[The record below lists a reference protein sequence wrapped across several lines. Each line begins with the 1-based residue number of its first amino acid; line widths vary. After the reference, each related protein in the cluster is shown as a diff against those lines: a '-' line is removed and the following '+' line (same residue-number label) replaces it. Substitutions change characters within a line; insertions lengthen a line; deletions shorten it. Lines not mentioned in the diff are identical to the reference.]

1 MKSVIKT
8 YLFIG
13 CLAIITAGC
22 FTMSY
27 SFKGASISPELKTVS
42 VQFVDNKAR
51 TIEPGL
57 NQTFTEALKDYFQ
70 SNTNLF
76 LVNGI
81 GDADFDVE
89 ITSYDYTQ
97 PVSIGANDVAAQN
110 RFTIGIKAVF
120 SNSVEPEQDYESTFS
135 RYRDYSSNNSFESVK
150 DELTEEIVK
159 ELIEDIFNKAFV
171 NW

>member
-1 MKSVIKT
+1 MLILNLVVI
-8 YLFIG
+8 
-13 CLAIITAGC
+13 ASAC
-22 FTMSY
+22 FKMSY

-42 VQFVDNKAR
+42 IQFVDNKAR

-57 NQTFTEALKDYFQ
+57 DQRFTEELKDYFE

-81 GDADFDVE
+81 GHADFDVE
-89 ITSYDYTQ
+89 ITSYDYTR

-110 RFTIGIKAVF
+110 RFTIGIKAAYT
-120 SNSVEPEQDYESTFS
+120 NSIDPEQDYESTFS
-135 RYRDYSSNNSFESVK
+135 RFRDYSSSGNFEDYK
-150 DELTEEIVK
+150 EELTAEILK